1 MAGVQQIRCGRCEV
15 HNSSMVFF
23 MTEPESK
30 STAVTIF
37 ADRSFGPEISRFL
50 FGKFTEHLG
59 RNVYG
64 GAWAETVENPW
75 FASLGHWPNPDVDR
89 QRLQDL
95 TRFYEL
101 PDLAACT
108 TQVLVP
114 YWMPRGQVQA
124 SPSSAALCSRIR
136 CSGRCTCTVR
146 RSGYSR
152 SKSP

>member
-1 MAGVQQIRCGRCEV
+1 
-15 HNSSMVFF
+15 

-75 FASLGHWPNPDVDR
+75 FASLGQWPNPDVVR

-95 TRFYEL
+95 TRIYEL

-108 TQVLVP
+108 TQGLAP

-124 SPSSAALCSRIR
+124 SLDREHAAMRNELRQPLRVQASGRRFFFPCIASAAII
-136 CSGRCTCTVR
+136 
-146 RSGYSR
+146 
-152 SKSP
+152 